1 MKKDS
6 KIKSLLY
13 KLSLLVPDSIYV
25 RFKYRKNFGCWPNL
39 RKPNTFNEKLTW
51 LKLNDHN
58 PLYTRMVDK
67 AEAKRY
73 VAEIIGE
80 EYIIPTIDVWDR
92 ADDINFDSLPEKFV
106 LKATHDSGRVI
117 ICHDKSKLDKSWAI
131 EEMRKSIKRDFYAVT
146 REWPYK
152 NVKPRI
158 IAEELLESSRSNDSS
173 ASLCDNDINDYKF
186 FCFGGKVE
194 FMKVDFDRSTNHHA
208 NYYDRSFNMLEFG
221 EIECPPVKERM
232 IPKPSC
238 FEEMIEL
245 AERISRNHRFL
256 RVDFYEV
263 AGKVYFGETTF
274 YPASG
279 TGKFSP
285 EDADLTIGS
294 LLKL

>member
-1 MKKDS
+1 
-6 KIKSLLY
+6 
-13 KLSLLVPDSIYV
+13 
-25 RFKYRKNFGCWPNL
+25 
-39 RKPNTFNEKLTW
+39 
-51 LKLNDHN
+51 
-58 PLYTRMVDK
+58 
-67 AEAKRY
+67 
-73 VAEIIGE
+73 
-80 EYIIPTIDVWDR
+80 
-92 ADDINFDSLPEKFV
+92 
-106 LKATHDSGRVI
+106 
-117 ICHDKSKLDKSWAI
+117 
-131 EEMRKSIKRDFYAVT
+131 
-146 REWPYK
+146 
-152 NVKPRI
+152 
-158 IAEELLESSRSNDSS
+158 
-173 ASLCDNDINDYKF
+173 
-186 FCFGGKVE
+186 
-194 FMKVDFDRSTNHHA
+194 MKVDFDRSTNHHA

-263 AGKVYFGETTF
+263 SGKVYFGETTF